1 MTHLVLGVAVEVGAL
16 VAARAA
22 ELRDLGWHTLLALAA
37 AQADDL
43 ARRGELRGIAQ
54 AVVSMGDSAVTSAGQ
69 SQQIIGDVVAGIS
82 NPTNI
87 GTELPTPRDG
97 ARVSNRCSD
106 RSGPG
111 RRSTP

>member
-1 MTHLVLGVAVEVGAL
+1 MGQI
-16 VAARAA
+16 
-22 ELRDLGWHTLLALAA
+22 AA
-37 AQADDL
+37 AST
-43 ARRGELRGIAQ
+43 GYGPVII
-54 AVVSMGDSAVTSAGQ
+54 AGQ
-69 SQQIIGDVVAGIS
+69 SQPIIGDVVAGIS